1 MHKKQKAGKGSRLII
16 NLKLYMMSTKINKF
30 LEFNGRT
37 IYYLDVNGTNWIA
50 IKPICEV
57 LGVNYNRQFQ
67 NLKEDEILLSEFAIQ
82 QMQLPGTS
90 QRRSFVCLPEKFIYG
105 WLFSIKSESQELKE
119 YKKKCY
125 EVLFNHFNG
134 LITKRRQFM
143 QERVDIDSRI
153 EELRKELKETDS
165 KYQEME
171 SLLRKRKEINGEFK
185 SLDVQLL
192 KQPTLFE

>member
-1 MHKKQKAGKGSRLII
+1 MHKKEKAGKGSRLII
-16 NLKLYMMSTKINKF
+16 YLKSYMMSTKINKF

-57 LGVNYNRQFQ
+57 LGVEYDHQAEKIKQDPILSQLHGKHQLVAADNRVR
-67 NLKEDEILLSEFAIQ
+67 KMI
-82 QMQLPGTS
+82 
-90 QRRSFVCLPEKFIYG
+90 CLPEKYIYG
-105 WLFSIKSESQELKE
+105 WIFSINSKSDNLVD
-119 YKKKCY
+119 YKQKCY
-125 EVLFNHFNG
+125 EVLFDHFNG

-143 QERVDIDSRI
+143 QERVDIDSKI
-153 EELRKELKETDS
+153 EELRKDLKETDS
-165 KYQEME
+165 KYQELE